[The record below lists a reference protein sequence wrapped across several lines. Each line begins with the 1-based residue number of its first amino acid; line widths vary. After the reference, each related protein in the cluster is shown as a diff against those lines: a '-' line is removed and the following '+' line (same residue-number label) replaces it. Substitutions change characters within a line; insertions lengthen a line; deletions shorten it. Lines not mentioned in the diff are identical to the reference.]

1 MRLRENR
8 TLSVLLG
15 AAVLVGAANVAAYS
29 ATGGNFLLGKSNK
42 AGRTTVLTNT
52 GSGAP
57 LQLKGKDSAPPL
69 VVSSK
74 KRVARL
80 NSDRLDGKDS
90 AAFQP
95 SIGPLVWKPIP
106 VYTDNSW
113 HPGSVCQTGEDPAY
127 AVRLG
132 VVYLR
137 GVICDGLVGSQALT
151 LPTEAIPQ
159 RSGDSVQFPAALAAG
174 ATGAI
179 QIDLGSGAVFIIDA
193 TNSASSGFTS
203 LEGVSYTR

>member
-74 KRVARL
+74 KKVARL
-80 NSDRLDGKDS
+80 NSDLLDGKHS
-90 AAFQP
+90 TAFEP
-95 SIGPLVWKPIP
+95 KITPLVWHTLP
-106 VYTDNSW
+106 VNDGWLAGDS
-113 HPGSVCQTGEDPAY
+113 PCGAAPAAW
-127 AVRLG
+127 AVQNG
-132 VVYLR
+132 IVYLR
-137 GVICDGLVGSQALT
+137 GAVCDGPADFASPFSL
-151 LPTEAIPQ
+151 
-159 RSGDSVQFPAALAAG
+159 PAAALPVRPGDTANYAFNIVVARG
-174 ATGAI
+174 NGLTGGPTIASI
-179 QIDLGSGAVFIIDA
+179 NLRDGQLNVLSGEFVSF
-193 TNSASSGFTS
+193 
-203 LEGVSYTR
+203 EGVSYPK